1 MQIAPVCISGPCFV
15 YKVIETFLLL
25 PKRLQNVASFRKKKM
40 KTVGHLKF
48 VEVRNGKFLLQV
60 TGHRSQLQVTVI
72 IVYKQA
78 KQGLL
83 AVTPY

>member
-25 PKRLQNVASFRKKKM
+25 PKRLQNVASFRKKM

-48 VEVRNGKFLLQV
+48 VEVRNGKFFYRSQV
-60 TGHRSQLQVTVI
+60 TGHNYRSL
-72 IVYKQA
+72 
-78 KQGLL
+78 
-83 AVTPY
+83 